1 MTDETMVV
9 EDTTEESQ
17 SLPPGIKTE
26 AVLSYLGNLSNTLRE
41 ISEGIN
47 QTITTII
54 TEGSKEVEVTSEEGE
69 TNNDETR

>member
-1 MTDETMVV
+1 LTNKTMVV
-9 EDTTEESQ
+9 EDTEENQ

-69 TNNDETR
+69 NNDEAR